1 MIAMTCTRVAAL
13 FDAGKA
19 MRGIIRLHFVLIA
32 ALAMA
37 SMDALAQ
44 SCTAGSGGILVFQGV
59 IALASTGNQTTD
71 SGQSFKVKCD
81 SGVTGTLRLYSATQR
96 VMRNSSFSLPFNLSL
111 TSGAPS
117 NDLPTTSPGA
127 QINIT
132 RNGLDH
138 PVTLYAKIFT
148 EDFRTLPGGLYSA
161 SITLTV
167 EY

>member
-1 MIAMTCTRVAAL
+1 MIAMSCTRVAPL
-13 FDAGKA
+13 FNAGKTSDS
-19 MRGIIRLHFVLIA
+19 IRVHFVLIA

-37 SMDALAQ
+37 STNAVAQ
-44 SCTAGSGGILVFQGV
+44 SCTVAAGGILVFQGV

-81 SGVTGTLRLYSATQR
+81 SGVAGTLRLYSATQR
-96 VMRNSSFSLPFNLSL
+96 VMRNSSYSLPFNLSL

-117 NDLPTTSPGA
+117 DDLPRTSPGT

-132 RNGLDH
+132 RDGFDH

-148 EDFRTLPGGLYSA
+148 EDFKSLPGGLYSS